1 MRATMPKIERTNS
14 SVSTARA
21 QAITKPSG
29 VPVAPAS
36 PPPAATYAGQ
46 SAPAKELIPGGK
58 QVATSASPNA
68 LWGEQPK
75 PVSIDRAAF
84 AKLSPAEQKEV
95 LQKAAVEREQL
106 GGEINARVEQLD
118 RKWKNSRLVT
128 RTEALR
134 EYQERSGHLHP
145 RRRRDLDK
153 LLVRSE
159 AAQVRINEL
168 RAKVDKLPKTP
179 EAKKEQAALRAELAK
194 ELRRARDEQSKVVKE
209 ATGLVDADGLKIDRL
224 AVTEQIIDPSAPKA
238 GSGDSLLD
246 KVVRFFHLDE
256 FVTWVTKTFQ
266 IALDTL
272 QTTKAEDEKKSEKK
286 TEEFRKKDDLDRH
299 LDELRLKLDFLTKA
313 QKAEAAANS

>member
-1 MRATMPKIERTNS
+1 MHGTMPKIERTNS

-21 QAITKPSG
+21 QAITKTSA

-46 SAPAKELIPGGK
+46 AAPTKELIPNGK
-58 QVATSASPNA
+58 PVAKSASPNA

-75 PVSIDRAAF
+75 PVSLDREAF
-84 AKLSPAEQKEV
+84 AKLPPAEQREV
-95 LQKAAVEREQL
+95 LKKAAVEREQL
-106 GGEINARVEQLD
+106 GGEINARVEHLD

-168 RAKVDKLPKTP
+168 RAKVDALPKTP
-179 EAKKEQAALRAELAK
+179 EAKKQQAALRSELAK

-209 ATGLVDADGLKIDRL
+209 ATAIVDGDGLKVDRL
-224 AVTEQIIDPSAPKA
+224 AVTEQVIDPTAPA
-238 GSGDSLLD
+238 PGSGDSLLD
-246 KVVRFFHLDE
+246 KVVRFFHLDT
-256 FVTWVTKTFQ
+256 FINWVADTFSNVVSDFAEKANDATEQELKTQSADATKRIETN
-266 IALDTL
+266 L
-272 QTTKAEDEKKSEKK
+272 Q
-286 TEEFRKKDDLDRH
+286 LDR
-299 LDELRLKLDFLTKA
+299 LRADLQFLANTA
-313 QKAEAAANS
+313 DVVAAS